1 MVEHPHGWWS
11 LLPPVVA
18 IVLAIATRRV
28 VLSLLLGVFAGA
40 LVLAKGNPFVAV
52 ATTASEHLWPA
63 LADEDKLHVF
73 AFTTLMGV
81 MVGIISR
88 AAGMQGLVNV
98 LTPLARSRR
107 GGQLT
112 TWALGL
118 FVFFDDYANTLLLG
132 NTLRPLTDRL
142 KISREK
148 LAYLVDSTAAPVSG
162 LALVSTWVAGEIGYI
177 QDGLDKL
184 PPEVGWSALGLFLQ
198 SIPYRF
204 YVLWALAMVPLVA
217 LLRRDFGPMW
227 RAERKAWQEG
237 GLEHNDTDVTLVS
250 SPTDPEPGTPARWYN
265 AVIPIGVT
273 VGVILAMMYQSGR
286 SAFPAAADPSAM
298 EVFGEADTYGS
309 LLWGALAGAVTAAL
323 MVRMQGL
330 LDTRQLKAS
339 AAAGGLMMAPA
350 LVILWLAS
358 ALSTMTGNQPSAED
372 AGRAEAAQVRV
383 EAEVVATWK
392 ATGELRPALA
402 RLAKA
407 PRYADTVV
415 RSLVD
420 AGADIEELGLELKR
434 LGVPETL
441 LVSWL
446 RRAGVTGERLQ
457 RVEEALRGQA
467 DSSPDVAAV
476 TTWKVNPYPYSTYRL
491 YTGAYLTGLLKDRL
505 PFVWFPTVIF
515 VLSSAISFATGTS
528 WGTMGIV
535 MPLAVPLVYQ
545 VGLSEG
551 VTAGS
556 EHPIVL
562 SVIGGVLAGAIF
574 GDHCSPISDTTIL
587 SSQASGCDHLAHVW
601 TQMPYAVSV
610 GILSVVIGT
619 LPVAWGVSVWLLLP
633 LGVAAI
639 IGLLLTIGRD
649 ASG

>member
-1 MVEHPHGWWS
+1 
-11 LLPPVVA
+11 
-18 IVLAIATRRV
+18 
-28 VLSLLLGVFAGA
+28 
-40 LVLAKGNPFVAV
+40 
-52 ATTASEHLWPA
+52 
-63 LADEDKLHVF
+63 
-73 AFTTLMGV
+73 
-81 MVGIISR
+81 
-88 AAGMQGLVNV
+88 
-98 LTPLARSRR
+98 
-107 GGQLT
+107 
-112 TWALGL
+112 
-118 FVFFDDYANTLLLG
+118 
-132 NTLRPLTDRL
+132 
-142 KISREK
+142 
-148 LAYLVDSTAAPVSG
+148 
-162 LALVSTWVAGEIGYI
+162 
-177 QDGLDKL
+177 
-184 PPEVGWSALGLFLQ
+184 
-198 SIPYRF
+198 
-204 YVLWALAMVPLVA
+204 
-217 LLRRDFGPMW
+217 
-227 RAERKAWQEG
+227 
-237 GLEHNDTDVTLVS
+237 
-250 SPTDPEPGTPARWYN
+250 
-265 AVIPIGVT
+265 
-273 VGVILAMMYQSGR
+273 
-286 SAFPAAADPSAM
+286 
-298 EVFGEADTYGS
+298 
-309 LLWGALAGAVTAAL
+309 
-323 MVRMQGL
+323 
-330 LDTRQLKAS
+330 
-339 AAAGGLMMAPA
+339 MAPA

-372 AGRAEAAQVRV
+372 AGRAEAEQVRV

-392 ATGELRPALA
+392 ATGQLQPALA

-407 PRYADTVV
+407 PRYADAVV
-415 RSLVD
+415 GSLVD

-476 TTWKVNPYPYSTYRL
+476 TTWRVNPYPYSTYRL

-639 IGLLLTIGRD
+639 IGLLATIGRD